1 MEEVKPK
8 LSSRAEKLKVGVFKL
23 SSCAGCQMVMIY
35 HHDYLPEILN
45 ATDLKYFKMARRDN
59 DPEAKF
65 DVALIEGAVTEPEQ
79 IKLLKELRPRTK
91 MLVAMGACACDGGVV
106 SLKNTVP
113 EYQVESAVYADTAKF
128 TSIKTQPVDEVV
140 KVDAYLRGCPVDGN
154 ELIELVKSALMG
166 RKPNLTN
173 YSVCIECKLNENPC
187 RFINNKEACMG
198 TITKGGCGA
207 LCPTN
212 NRPCR
217 GCRGPTADANVISYA
232 RSALE
237 REIPGREDLL
247 KKREFAEFAPTNV
260 FPQGRSVIK
269 AAEVAITSTPIVSK
283 KGGSSK

>member
-1 MEEVKPK
+1 
-8 LSSRAEKLKVGVFKL
+8 
-23 SSCAGCQMVMIY
+23 MVMIY

-65 DVALIEGAVTEPEQ
+65 DVALIEGAVTEPEH

-91 MLVAMGACACDGGVV
+91 ILVAMGACACDGGVV

-113 EYQVESAVYADTAKF
+113 EYQVESAVYTDTTKF

-198 TITKGGCGA
+198 TITRGGCGS

-217 GCRGPTADANVISYA
+217 GCRGPTTDANIISYA
-232 RSALE
+232 RSALD

-247 KKREFAEFAPTNV
+247 RKREFAEFAPTNV